1 MKKNRVL
8 YAIII
13 VAALI
18 LVYFEEGRMSYTFL
32 YTVLMMPVL
41 SLIMCKLSLHYLSI
55 TQTTDKGLIIK
66 GEETNFRILATNRG
80 YFITPMLSFIF
91 VKAHYAIR
99 TNADN
104 IMLTMPARSKQ
115 GISFGVTSA
124 YRGVYNVGLETVQAK
139 DYLGLITLS
148 RQWND
153 KVQLVVYPRVIELAN
168 VPVSMNLMTKTYSR
182 HQIREEDYSAISD
195 TRPYLPSDSMKRIH
209 WKLSAK
215 KSSLIVKNYE
225 NTALNSMIVVWDRLQ
240 VKGDEQYS
248 VIAEDKIVEIVVAL
262 SHYCLKKM
270 IPIDLFYGEEEP
282 IIAANLSEFDKI
294 FTCAA
299 HSEFLQTEML
309 EVMLGSI
316 LGNQSSQVN
325 ISVITSNLTE
335 ILLDELVGAYY
346 FGHHVVLVY
355 VPPQN
360 DSDQANGMVNSLQE
374 IGMKVYR
381 INIDDDILDYF

>member
-13 VAALI
+13 VAALL

-32 YTVLMMPVL
+32 YAVLMMPVL
-41 SLIMCKLSLHYLSI
+41 SLIMCRLSLHYLSI

-66 GEETNFRILATNRG
+66 GEETNFRILATNRS
-80 YFITPMLSFIF
+80 YFITPVLSFIF
-91 VKAHYAIR
+91 IKAHYAIK

-104 IMLTMPARSKQ
+104 IMITMPARSKQ

-124 YRGVYNVGLETVQAK
+124 YRGIYYIGLETVQAK
-139 DYLGLITLS
+139 DYLGLITLN
-148 RQWND
+148 RQWKD

-168 VPVSMNLMTKTYSR
+168 VPVSMNLMTKSYSR
-182 HQIREEDYSAISD
+182 HEIREEDYSAISD

-225 NTALNSMIVVWDRLQ
+225 NTALNSMIVAWDRLQ
-240 VKGDEQYS
+240 VRGDEQYS

-270 IPIDLFYGEEEP
+270 IPIDLYYGEEEP

-294 FTCAA
+294 FSCVA

-309 EVMLGSI
+309 DVMLGSI
-316 LGNQSSQVN
+316 LNNQSGQVN
-325 ISVITSNLTE
+325 ISVITSHLTD

-355 VPPQN
+355 VPPQS
-360 DSDQANGMVNSLQE
+360 DSDQADGMFNSLLE